1 MMIFNILFNQGY
13 VQDMSNKDKPVRFLF
28 TDYSRLSSV
37 GGETSLAEMV
47 GALRTGFRSDL
58 NNLKLRFSTIKLTTH
73 NL

>member
-47 GALRTGFRSDL
+47 GALRSGFK
-58 NNLKLRFSTIKLTTH
+58 NFSKSSQS
-73 NL
+73 

>member
-47 GALRTGFRSDL
+47 GALRLGFRSL
-58 NNLKLRFSTIKLTTH
+58 LKTSKS
-73 NL
+73 

>member
-47 GALRTGFRSDL
+47 GALRPG
-58 NNLKLRFSTIKLTTH
+58 LKNFSKSSQS
-73 NL
+73 

>member
-1 MMIFNILFNQGY
+1 MIFNILFNQGY

-47 GALRTGFRSDL
+47 GALRTGFTSDL

>member
-47 GALRTGFRSDL
+47 GALRSGFK
-58 NNLKLRFSTIKLTTH
+58 NFSTSSQS
-73 NL
+73 

>member
-47 GALRTGFRSDL
+47 GALRPGFKS
-58 NNLKLRFSTIKLTTH
+58 
-73 NL
+73 

>member
-13 VQDMSNKDKPVRFLF
+13 VQDLSNKDKPVRFLF

-47 GALRTGFRSDL
+47 GALRSGFFY
-58 NNLKLRFSTIKLTTH
+58 LKKTSGSGTH
-73 NL
+73 VTVYL

>member
-1 MMIFNILFNQGY
+1 MIFNILFNQGY

>member
-1 MMIFNILFNQGY
+1 MKVFEEHTMMIFNILFNQGY

-47 GALRTGFRSDL
+47 GALRSGFKS
-58 NNLKLRFSTIKLTTH
+58 
-73 NL
+73 